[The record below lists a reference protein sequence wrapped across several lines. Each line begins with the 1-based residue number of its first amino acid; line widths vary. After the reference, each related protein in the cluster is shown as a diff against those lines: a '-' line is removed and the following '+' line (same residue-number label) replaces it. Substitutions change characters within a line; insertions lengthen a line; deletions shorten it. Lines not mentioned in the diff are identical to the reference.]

1 MRIMRIKRNE
11 HGRFINSDEKLS
23 IIRYIYSTKYNLTF
37 KAICVA
43 IVGAY
48 NTTTRQCNPS
58 AGEIAYRLNISTSTV
73 KKYLKPIQ
81 KSGFIILVSRGNK
94 GRSNVYELNRE
105 LIKLGNNLPKRCEN
119 DTSEEEL
126 ESPHSI
132 DKDTSEVI
140 IKIPTS
146 TDIGTSD
153 IPLGEPEYSKE
164 DRNQYSNKDSNE
176 YDNETNDHVSHE
188 TYKKIVLDPILN

>member
-23 IIRYIYSTKYNLTF
+23 IIRYIYSTNYNLTF

-58 AGEIAYRLNISTSTV
+58 ASEIAYRLNISSSTV

-105 LIKLGNNLPKRCEN
+105 LIELGNNLPKRVQN
-119 DTSEEEL
+119 DTSEEEI
-126 ESPHSI
+126 EITHSI
-132 DKDTSEVI
+132 DKDTSEVAI
-140 IKIPTS
+140 EIPTS
-146 TDIGTSD
+146 INIDTSD
-153 IPLGEPEYSKE
+153 IPVEEPEYSKE
-164 DRNQYSNKDSNE
+164 DRNQYSNKDCNE
-176 YDNETNDHVSHE
+176 YDKETNDYVDLE
-188 TYKKIVLDPILN
+188 TFRRIVMNNKLN

>member
-1 MRIMRIKRNE
+1 MQIMRIKRNE
-11 HGRFINSDEKLS
+11 YGRFIESSEKLS

-58 AGEIAYRLNISTSTV
+58 AAEIAYRLNISISTV

-105 LIKLGNNLPKRCEN
+105 LIKLGDNLPKRYHN
-119 DTSEEEL
+119 NTSEEEIDI
-126 ESPHSI
+126 PHSI
-132 DKDTSEVI
+132 DTDTSEVV

-153 IPLGEPEYSKE
+153 IQLGEPEYSKE

-176 YDNETNDHVSHE
+176 YDNESNDHVSHE
-188 TYKKIVLDPILN
+188 TFKKIVLDPMLN

>member
-1 MRIMRIKRNE
+1 MRIKRNE

-23 IIRYIYSTKYNLTF
+23 IIRYIYSTNYNLTF

-58 AGEIAYRLNISTSTV
+58 ASEIAYRLNISSSTV

-105 LIKLGNNLPKRCEN
+105 LIELGNNLPKRVQN
-119 DTSEEEL
+119 DTSEEEI
-126 ESPHSI
+126 EITHSI
-132 DKDTSEVI
+132 DKDTSEVAI
-140 IKIPTS
+140 EIPTS
-146 TDIGTSD
+146 INIDTSD
-153 IPLGEPEYSKE
+153 IPVEEPEYSKE
-164 DRNQYSNKDSNE
+164 DRNQYSNKDCNE
-176 YDNETNDHVSHE
+176 YDKETNDYVDLE
-188 TYKKIVLDPILN
+188 TFRRIVMNNKLN